1 MFSTRHVTLLAN
13 ILRDA
18 AIAEVLPRFRN
29 LTAGQIRHKSSV
41 HDLVTDGDE
50 AAEAYITRALNSAF
64 PGAVVIGEEG
74 TAKDASILD
83 QLGGADLAFV
93 VDPIDGTKNFA
104 SGLPLFGVMASVV
117 QKGTIVAGI
126 IYDPIV
132 DDWAI
137 GLRGEGAWLERT
149 DGKRSDL
156 RVAAPAAPSA
166 MLGMCSWLFMPPP
179 LRSIVTRNLPHVGGA
194 VDYRTAAHEYRLV
207 AGGHYHFLMFW
218 KLMPWDHAAGW
229 LIHREAGGYG
239 AHFDGSEYD
248 VTHLEGGLLCAPD
261 KATWESLREALLTPP
276 QAGAS

>member
-1 MFSTRHVTLLAN
+1 MTFPMRDLSLLAN
-13 ILRDA
+13 LLRDA
-18 AIAEVLPRFRN
+18 AIAEIMPRFRN

-50 AAEAYITRALNSAF
+50 AAELHITAALNAAF
-64 PGAVVIGEEG
+64 PGAMVVGEEG
-74 TAKDASILD
+74 TAKNASVLD
-83 QLGGADLAFV
+83 GLGDADLAFV
-93 VDPIDGTKNFA
+93 IDPIDGTKNFA

-117 QKGTIVAGI
+117 QRGTIVAGV

-132 DDWAI
+132 DDWAM
-137 GLRGEGAWLERT
+137 GLRGEGAWLERV
-149 DGKRSDL
+149 DGRRTDL
-156 RVAAPAAPSA
+156 RVASAAAPAA
-166 MLGMCSWLFMPPP
+166 MLGMCSWIFMPPP
-179 LRSIVTRNLPHVGGA
+179 LRSVVTANLPRVGGA

-261 KATWESLREALLTPP
+261 ADSWRALHDALLTPP
-276 QAGAS
+276 AKG

>member
-1 MFSTRHVTLLAN
+1 MFSTRHVRLLAD

-18 AIAEVLPRFRN
+18 AIAEVMPRFRN

-50 AAEAYITRALNSAF
+50 AAEVHITNALNKAF

-74 TAKDASILD
+74 TAKNPAILAG
-83 QLGGADLAFV
+83 LGGADLAFV

-117 QKGTIVAGI
+117 QRGTIVAGV
-126 IYDPIV
+126 IYDPVV

-137 GLRGEGAWLERT
+137 GLRGEGAWLEQV
-149 DGKRSDL
+149 DGSRVDL
-156 RVAAPAAPSA
+156 RVATPAALSG
-166 MLGMCSWLFMPPP
+166 MLGMCSWIFMPPA
-179 LRSIVTRNLPHVGGA
+179 LKSIVTRNLPRVGGA

-207 AGGHYHFLMFW
+207 AGGHYHFLVFW

-248 VTHLEGGLLCAPD
+248 VTNLEGGLLCAPD
-261 KATWESLREALLTPP
+261 EESWHLIHDALLT
-276 QAGAS
+276 SSD